1 MSEMALFA
9 GQAEAERVAQRV
21 AEAERGT
28 AGEIVVAV
36 ARRSSDY
43 GSQRA
48 LFSLIWTLGAALA
61 GYFLLPQL
69 PELWLLYAELPLAL
83 LGWWVS
89 GTSPGLRLCVPL
101 AAQQAAVHARA
112 QQLFLEQGVTETR
125 QRSGVLLFFSEAEH
139 RLELIAD
146 RGIHER
152 VGGEVWQS
160 VVKAVSTAIHEGHAA
175 DGVCAAVDSI
185 GQALAQHFP
194 PEPDDQNEL
203 PDALTRV

>member
-1 MSEMALFA
+1 MALFA
-9 GQAEAERVAQRV
+9 GEAEAERVAQRV
-21 AEAERGT
+21 AEAERAT

-36 ARRSSDY
+36 TRRSSDY
-43 GSQRA
+43 GTERA
-48 LFSLIWTLGAALA
+48 LLTLIWTLSGALS
-61 GYFLLPQL
+61 GYFFLPQL

-83 LGWWVS
+83 LGWWLS
-89 GTSPGLRLCVPL
+89 GVPAVLRRCVPR
-101 AAQQAAVHARA
+101 AAQRAAVHARA

-139 RLELIAD
+139 RMELIAD

-152 VGGEVWQS
+152 VGGELWQS
-160 VVKAVSTAIHEGHAA
+160 LVTSVSTAIHDGHAA

-194 PEPDDQNEL
+194 PEADDRNEL
-203 PDALTRV
+203 PDAPTRV

>member
-1 MSEMALFA
+1 MALFA
-9 GQAEAERVAQRV
+9 VKAEAERVAQRV
-21 AEAERGT
+21 AAAERGT

-43 GSQRA
+43 GTERA
-48 LFSLIWTLGAALA
+48 LFTLVWTLSGAIA
-61 GYFLLPQL
+61 GYFWLPEL

-83 LGWWVS
+83 LGWWLSAAPPV
-89 GTSPGLRLCVPL
+89 LRRCVPG
-101 AAQQAAVHARA
+101 ATQRAAVHARA

-125 QRSGVLLFFSEAEH
+125 QRSGVLLFLSEAE
-139 RLELIAD
+139 RRMELLAD

-152 VGGEVWQS
+152 VGSEVWQALVNTAS
-160 VVKAVSTAIHEGHAA
+160 AAIHDGHAA

-194 PEPDDQNEL
+194 PESDDSNEL
-203 PDALTRV
+203 PDAPTRV